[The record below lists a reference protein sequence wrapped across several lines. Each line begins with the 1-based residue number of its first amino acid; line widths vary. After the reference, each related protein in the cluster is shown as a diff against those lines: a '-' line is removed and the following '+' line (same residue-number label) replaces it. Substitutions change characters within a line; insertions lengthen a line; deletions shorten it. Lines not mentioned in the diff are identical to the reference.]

1 MEDRRHL
8 EKMLPEE
15 KQKENWKPKVNL
27 KARLQKKLKE
37 VFGIDV
43 VFHHKDELHPFG
55 YTLIDH
61 KTKTIYKGSE
71 ILK

>member
-1 MEDRRHL
+1 
-8 EKMLPEE
+8 
-15 KQKENWKPKVNL
+15 
-27 KARLQKKLKE
+27 

-61 KTKTIYKGSE
+61 KTETIYKGSDILKMNDLFEFTSEVMDKKLFESLKDYNLSDE
-71 ILK
+71 ILNKY